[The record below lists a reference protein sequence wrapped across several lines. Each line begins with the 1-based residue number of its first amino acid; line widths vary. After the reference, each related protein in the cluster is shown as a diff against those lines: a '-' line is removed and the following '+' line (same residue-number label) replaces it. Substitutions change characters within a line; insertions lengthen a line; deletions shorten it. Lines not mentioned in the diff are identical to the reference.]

1 MDRAEDMDQETPNGS
16 VDFAGQRRVQGVQAD
31 SRALFPPRGWRQTA
45 RQSQPNT
52 RAYRLDLPRPHIL
65 CQECGQPAY
74 RRSDCPRPPETRK
87 SGCRRE
93 NRGTFL
99 RD

>member
-1 MDRAEDMDQETPNGS
+1 MRLRTVRLTLPGS
-16 VDFAGQRRVQGVQAD
+16 GA
-31 SRALFPPRGWRQTA
+31 SRASKQIAGRCFPPRGWRQTA

-52 RAYRLDLPRPHIL
+52 RTYRVDLPRPDIL
-65 CQECGQPAY
+65 CQECGRPAY